1 MRDTTNSVK
10 YEAFVKSR
18 PVSVPHANTAYPGG
32 NRAKLDSKADLRY
45 L

>member
-18 PVSVPHANTAYPGG
+18 PVSVSYANNAYPGG

>member
-18 PVSVPHANTAYPGG
+18 PVSAPYASTAYPGG
-32 NRAKLDSKADLRY
+32 NRAILDSKANLRY

>member
-18 PVSVPHANTAYPGG
+18 PISVPYASTAYPGN

>member
-18 PVSVPHANTAYPGG
+18 PVSVPCANTASCGC

>member
-18 PVSVPHANTAYPGG
+18 LYTIPYIIGPFSGSNLI
-32 NRAKLDSKADLRY
+32 KLDSKANLRY